1 MVTIVELFED
11 VVFVA
16 DILLVESAGS
26 VVVNS
31 GAFLVKLEDP
41 SVILCPFS
49 VEPEVEIVK
58 SFTLLVELE
67 SPIVVSCSVAGS
79 LKDILVILCNVIYSL
94 DCAFNPLVTW

>member
-31 GAFLVKLEDP
+31 GAF
-41 SVILCPFS
+41 
-49 VEPEVEIVK
+49 
-58 SFTLLVELE
+58 TLLVELE
-67 SPIVVSCSVAGS
+67 SPTVVSCSVAGS
-79 LKDILVILCNVIYSL
+79 LKEILVILCNVIYSL